1 MYQRYGMYRMVTFMV
16 VMIGAGA
23 LFLYFAKNK
32 TKNMSNSVLYQ
43 LTVSKTM
50 RNKNI

>member
-16 VMIGAGA
+16 VMIGAAG

-32 TKNMSNSVLYQ
+32 TKNMTNSVLYQ
-43 LTVSKTM
+43 LTLSRIEK
-50 RNKNI
+50 NKNI